1 MNTLQ
6 SIGAALALIV
16 GIGASTATIYKFI
29 SGTMKKLFDAQTKD
43 ISDRLDKQEAAI
55 SRVDMEN
62 CKNFLVSFLSRLERG
77 EQIDEIERERFF
89 EQYEH
94 YSQLGGNSYIQ
105 NKVQRL
111 KNGGKL

>member
-16 GIGASTATIYKFI
+16 GIGASTATIYKFL
-29 SGTMKKLFDAQTKD
+29 SGAMKKLFDAQTKD

-55 SRVDMEN
+55 SMVDIEN
-62 CKNFLVSFLSRLERG
+62 CKNFLVSFLVRVEGG
-77 EQIDEIERERFF
+77 EKVSEIELARFW

-105 NKVQRL
+105 NKVERL
-111 KNGGKL
+111 KKGGKL

>member
-16 GIGASTATIYKFI
+16 GIGASTATIYKFL
-29 SGTMKKLFDAQTKD
+29 SRAMKKLFDAQTKD

-77 EQIDEIERERFF
+77 EPIDEIERERFF

-111 KNGGKL
+111 KAGGKL